1 MSFGFSPSDIV
12 LFIGFATKVVKALK
26 QKGGSKSEYQL
37 AERQCQDFL
46 AVMEDIKHLDLSN
59 IPEPFRSKIEEYATH
74 TREFVTAFKQ
84 MINVYNKSMGKTSQ
98 SCPSRLTFARAFS
111 RALCCREADR
121 SGRSRN
127 IVLSRLRPFFIEECN
142 CGDLDR
148 CFFTV

>member
-1 MSFGFSPSDIV
+1 MQSCFFLNPKFLTILVATVFSIMSFGFSPSDIV
-12 LFIGFATKVVKALK
+12 LFISFATKVVRALK

-84 MINVYNKSMGKTSQ
+84 MINVSIN
-98 SCPSRLTFARAFS
+98 RWARH
-111 RALCCREADR
+111 
-121 SGRSRN
+121 RN
-127 IVLSRLRPFFIEECN
+127 PARV
-142 CGDLDR
+142 G
-148 CFFTV
+148 